1 MPILPCACM
10 ARVSYPVYGNNCLPY
25 SLLTA
30 IPHTQR
36 CHYGYFASSNT
47 FLGFMYRRIIFFFLC
62 LLFMSYWQT
71 IKRVLGL
78 PRFCFRFVDLTLQI
92 RITDVADV
100 CCLSCCLCICNCTCR
115 CLIFSHRSTSG
126 VLIVSMPLPPTTNTT
141 MVSGQETCWQTRNW
155 SARA

>member
-1 MPILPCACM
+1 MCMYGACVISSLWEQLPALFPTHCNTTYA
-10 ARVSYPVYGNNCLPY
+10 AL
-25 SLLTA
+25 SLWVFRFLEHFSGVHV
-30 IPHTQR
+30 P
-36 CHYGYFASSNT
+36 SNH
-47 FLGFMYRRIIFFFLC
+47 FFFLC